1 MRRIYRIRKSLKFT
15 QGKKQYAKR
24 LVTPAEASKNNKY
37 LLVQVF
43 KCEANWA
50 SGMQMRQIV
59 SGQKAASNKLNQ
71 DAAL

>member
-1 MRRIYRIRKSLKFT
+1 MRKSLKFT
-15 QGKKQYAKR
+15 QGKKQYTQK

-37 LLVQVF
+37 LLLQVF

-59 SGQKAASNKLNQ
+59 SGQGAASNKLNQ
-71 DAAL
+71 DAGLQQLH